1 MMIHNER
8 RYRVREV
15 AECTGYA
22 ESTVR
27 KMILRRELGYHKVG
41 RLVLVP
47 ESEIK
52 RMLADFR
59 PALENT
65 VARAE
70 EAGR

>member
-1 MMIHNER
+1 MMMYNER

-27 KMILRRELGYHKVG
+27 KMILRRELAYHKVG

-52 RMLADFR
+52 RILADFR
-59 PALENT
+59 PALANT
-65 VARAE
+65 VAAAG
-70 EAGR
+70 EAAR

>member
-1 MMIHNER
+1 MMIYSER

-52 RMLADFR
+52 RILADFR
-59 PALENT
+59 PALGNAATGAKEA
-65 VARAE
+65 AR
-70 EAGR
+70 

>member
-1 MMIHNER
+1 MNVGIESE
-8 RYRVREV
+8 EV

-52 RMLADFR
+52 RILADFR
-59 PALENT
+59 PALSNT
-65 VARAE
+65 VVAAGQAAR
-70 EAGR
+70 